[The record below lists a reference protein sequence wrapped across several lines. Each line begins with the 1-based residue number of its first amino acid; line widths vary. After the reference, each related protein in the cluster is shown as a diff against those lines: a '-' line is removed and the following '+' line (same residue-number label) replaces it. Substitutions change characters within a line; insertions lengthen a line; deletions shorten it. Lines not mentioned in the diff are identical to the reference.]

1 MSLTKIRMGVV
12 PMGNVPE
19 ITVKTIAANIL
30 GYLNLDADILPPLK
44 HPDYAYDEK
53 RLQYNAGAIIKSLEL
68 EAFHDY
74 SKVIGVVDVDLF
86 VPILTHVFGEAKQ
99 GGKYALVS
107 LFRLRKQQDG
117 SASPMTVLLQRG
129 AKVALHE
136 SGHLFNLLHCTDE
149 QCLMH
154 FSGELQ
160 DLDRTPLYFCRY
172 CSVYFRDA
180 LRREIR
186 KNVIT

>member
-12 PMGNVPE
+12 PIGNVPE
-19 ITVKTIAANIL
+19 ITVKTIAAHIL
-30 GYLNLDADILPPLK
+30 GYLNLDADILPPLR
-44 HPDYAYDEK
+44 HPHYAHDEK

-74 SKVIGVVDVDLF
+74 SKVIGVLDVDIF

-107 LFRLRKQQDG
+107 LYRMRKQQDG
-117 SASPMTVLLQRG
+117 SASPMTVLLQRV

-136 SGHLFNLLHCTDE
+136 SGHLFNLLHCMDE

-160 DLDRTPLYFCRY
+160 DLDRVPLYFCRY

-180 LRREIR
+180 LRREIK
-186 KNVIT
+186 KNK